1 MGSEDQRIS
10 YESWNSLIF
19 GYFFGESQSQRN
31 VSFSVENDVLAAVS
45 GLPQDEAEESFRKA
59 VLSLVSNS
67 WSMRIVSGKVKSWE
81 KVPKEERGIYPAVA
95 FLAITVLAASKMGED
110 ELVDSGLSSAN
121 FYVPLR
127 RTLNPIDDTKGAPN
141 GYREHIEYLWN
152 QFAKWMNEDLAGTLG
167 YIRLTQPPP
176 ERRYVEL
183 STQHA
188 ILRASDRRR
197 LDDFFE
203 YLELRENQLPI
214 PEIKRH
220 LVSWCRRRNHNWA
233 QRISKIL
240 EDPNLEIYS
249 NEILKHE
256 ISEYLEESH
265 FSTGGQISGRI
276 RLLLDFDFDTYEP
289 ELNLILAAST
299 RHPSKLRSGDEMA
312 LVKEPSSKWFLPI
325 ISDEDRVREA
335 FSNGFSIRIEDC
347 NFSFDCEQSY
357 LFAFDSTLNAWVSRP
372 RAELGLLHCLMV
384 VESRLE
390 EVMNF
395 LEMVCAEEFKS
406 EVSFNRFPTGKPG
419 FGWVIIRN
427 IRINVKFD
435 SPIPLFLL
443 DNFSFTT
450 GFRLKIHGG
459 LPIGHVTNT
468 FLVNGEPTVSLSD
481 SDDRK
486 ILSVESNVFGVREIS
501 VENSQGDVDLWSLNL
516 RHDPEQIG
524 MDEGIYEISD
534 GYTKVRIEIAG
545 AIVEE
550 AGPGADELCAESIE
564 GSTVK
569 GTYSDL
575 ASFNSDPIE
584 LSVLYGPA
592 IVNYDDGSSDRVIPP
607 LWLTKKT
614 YLGPLSWDTVDYWPQ
629 RNHVVSNIVELDRSN
644 KVPMPEIGEII
655 ESGPTIHT
663 AGDELLRW
671 VSEVGSGSWEQLK
684 QTSKYLMDRH
694 KLNRRDSVLGSNLSK
709 LGHLEIDWLNSRWAV
724 VKPTINVIPGMGLIV
739 VLTGSRPQIVEDKF
753 ESAAG
758 DSMDVFALP
767 LHFQSIENPH
777 SRMLKCASLAEAKD
791 IAAKLGARVVVD
803 PASRLAGSM
812 KSLDKIQPVEAT
824 EPHKNEFEA
833 IKVFNCAANSW
844 QLISRLKSF
853 KWTDGLF
860 EAPGWGR
867 PRFLIRRDGRWYQL
881 EKSHGLFMEYQR
893 VGRTNV
899 MQYKSQN
906 ETQPS
911 YLYLDSDVVLPM
923 LAERALV
930 MCSGFAAK
938 SINTKTAYI
947 NVPKDLAIY
956 IANKLGQK
964 I

>member
-67 WSMRIVSGKVKSWE
+67 WSMRNVSGKVKSWE

-167 YIRLTQPPP
+167 YFRLTQPPP

-629 RNHVVSNIVELDRSN
+629 RNHVVNNIVELDRSN

-684 QTSKYLMDRH
+684 QTSKYLMARH